1 MPILSIIENEIKS
14 KGEFFLK
21 NSAKLR
27 KMVLT
32 ALFTALTC
40 VATMVIQI
48 QMPATQGY
56 VNIGDCFVLL
66 GAWVLGPLYGGL
78 AGGLGSALADLL
90 TGYAHYVPGTFIIK
104 ALMAVIAALLYQ
116 KLGKKHEILGELV
129 GGVAAELWMVLGYF
143 LYAMG
148 LLGKGLAAATSIPG
162 NLLQGAIG
170 LVAAVALSAAL
181 RGSNALKETHLN
193 ERNE

>member
-1 MPILSIIENEIKS
+1 MKQQ
-14 KGEFFLK
+14 FT
-21 NSAKLR
+21 LR

-40 VATMVIQI
+40 VATMLIQI

-66 GAWVLGPLYGGL
+66 GAWVLGPWFGAF
-78 AGGLGSALADLL
+78 AGGVGSALADLL
-90 TGYAHYVPGTFIIK
+90 AGYPHYVPGTLLIK
-104 ALMAVIAALLYQ
+104 ALMAVISALLYRQ
-116 KLGKKHEILGELV
+116 LGKKHAYVGQIV

-143 LYAMG
+143 VYAW
-148 LLGKGLAAATSIPG
+148 LILGKGLAAATSIPG

-170 LVAAVALSAAL
+170 LVAAIALVAAL
-181 RGSNALKETHLN
+181 RESKTLEKVNQHG
-193 ERNE
+193 

>member
-1 MPILSIIENEIKS
+1 MKEQFN
-14 KGEFFLK
+14 LK
-21 NSAKLR
+21 

-40 VATMVIQI
+40 IATMLIQI

-66 GAWVLGPLYGGL
+66 GAWVLGPIYGAF
-78 AGGLGSALADLL
+78 AGGVGSALADALA
-90 TGYAHYVPGTFIIK
+90 GYMHYVPGTLVIK
-104 ALMAVIAALLYQ
+104 ALMAVIAALLFRA
-116 KLGKKHEILGELV
+116 LGKKNAYLGQLV

-143 LYAMG
+143 IYAW
-148 LLGKGLAAATSIPG
+148 LILGKGLAAATSIPG

-170 LVAAVALSAAL
+170 IVAAIALVVALRESKTL
-181 RGSNALKETHLN
+181 DKVNSNG
-193 ERNE
+193 

>member
-1 MPILSIIENEIKS
+1 MKQQ
-14 KGEFFLK
+14 FT
-21 NSAKLR
+21 LR

-40 VATMVIQI
+40 VATMLIQI

-66 GAWVLGPLYGGL
+66 GAWVLGPWFGAF
-78 AGGLGSALADLL
+78 AGGVGSALADLL
-90 TGYAHYVPGTFIIK
+90 AGYPHYVPGTLLIK
-104 ALMAVIAALLYQ
+104 VLMAVIAALLYRQ
-116 KLGKKHEILGELV
+116 LGKKHAYVGQIV

-143 LYAMG
+143 VYAW
-148 LLGKGLAAATSIPG
+148 LILGKGLAATTSIPG

-170 LVAAVALSAAL
+170 LVAAIALVAAL
-181 RGSNALKETHLN
+181 RESKTLEKVNQHG
-193 ERNE
+193 

>member
-1 MPILSIIENEIKS
+1 MKQ
-14 KGEFFLK
+14 KFT
-21 NSAKLR
+21 LR

-40 VATMVIQI
+40 VATMLIQI

-66 GAWVLGPLYGGL
+66 GAWVLGPWFGAF
-78 AGGLGSALADLL
+78 AGGVGSALADLL
-90 TGYAHYVPGTFIIK
+90 AGYPHYVPGTLLIK
-104 ALMAVIAALLYQ
+104 ALMAVIAALLYRQ
-116 KLGKKHEILGELV
+116 LGKKHAYVGQIV

-143 LYAMG
+143 VYAW
-148 LLGKGLAAATSIPG
+148 LILGKGLAAATSIPG

-170 LVAAVALSAAL
+170 LVSAIALVAAL
-181 RGSNALKETHLN
+181 RESKTLEKVNQHG
-193 ERNE
+193 

>member
-1 MPILSIIENEIKS
+1 
-14 KGEFFLK
+14 
-21 NSAKLR
+21 
-27 KMVLT
+27 MVLT

-181 RGSNALKETHLN
+181 RGSSALKETHLN